1 MDNKVSN
8 GKVIKFDPCKRKESQ
23 EEVLKVFSLGY
34 IQIDLSLS
42 IDGTSISFT
51 PSCDLEDDISNE
63 ICDALNEML
72 KKGFPEAIDYLF
84 ELYKSGN

>member
-8 GKVIKFDPCKRKESQ
+8 DKVIKFDPCKRKESQ

-34 IQIDLSLS
+34 IQIDLAIS

-51 PSCDLEDDISNE
+51 PSYELEDDISNE

-72 KKGFPEAIDYLF
+72 KKGFSEAIDHLF
-84 ELYKSGN
+84 ELYKAGN